1 MNYSITIRGR
11 GGHGS
16 RPDRAHNPKHE
27 PDEDAL
33 KIGVASTISYALSFL
48 AYHNPIPFV
57 PFQGT
62 VDDFFHPV

>member
-1 MNYSITIRGR
+1 MCVG
-11 GGHGS
+11 
-16 RPDRAHNPKHE
+16 AHNPKHE

-48 AYHNPIPFV
+48 AHHKPIPFV

-62 VDDFFHPV
+62 VDEFFHPV